1 MTADEY
7 SQQQQER
14 AKQFAPPAPIS
25 EQEFVYRATFYDL
38 PTLRLASIR
47 YSPARGRN
55 HGQVLQ
61 RFLDHLRNPHIN
73 RGDDLATALGHIE
86 ATQRWMAER
95 GVQ

>member
-38 PTLRLASIR
+38 PTLRQASMR

-55 HGQVLQ
+55 HGQVLS
-61 RFLDHLRNPHIN
+61 RYLEHLRNPHVN
-73 RGDDLATALGHIE
+73 HGDDLATALGHIE
-86 ATQRWMAER
+86 ATRRRMEER
-95 GVQ
+95 S